1 MMYWVFLLDVDQE
14 GIIVAWRPVLFLNT
28 THTFLYY
35 LACIGL
41 RWDFS
46 SGVGAF
52 SQLQGV

>member
-1 MMYWVFLLDVDQE
+1 MYWVFLLDVDQE

-41 RWDFS
+41 LWDFS
-46 SGVGAF
+46 SGVGSF
-52 SQLQGV
+52 SRLQGV